1 MFLRKIE
8 IDTDQRSKMGKQRLK
23 SKRSWIPRC
32 AKRGLMGSMALKFQL
47 QDKCRKSS
55 RKNKKFYFKSTEV
68 RNSKTSYGRT
78 VRICDRCRYSH
89 KRLYGKPDVANPA
102 IWNKKK
108 KKYRLPKLKIKLC
121 ISTKP
126 LCFCVFNILFSNV
139 CNLMRKGWKL
149 VYTKFLTGANSRP
162 EKSKAV
168 RNTFEIFQNKHVLSQ
183 EQCEPSFRLQTSRT
197 KQCCSN
203 KKMSVVSF
211 QRAR

>member
-1 MFLRKIE
+1 MNSSVCKAWTDGVDGIEVSVTRQVQEVLAQKQEVFTLKVRRYETRKQATGVRCVFAIGA
-8 IDTDQRSKMGKQRLK
+8 DT
-23 SKRSWIPRC
+23 
-32 AKRGLMGSMALKFQL
+32 L
-47 QDKCRKSS
+47 Q
-55 RKNKKFYFKSTEV
+55 
-68 RNSKTSYGRT
+68 
-78 VRICDRCRYSH
+78 
-89 KRLYGKPDVANPA
+89 RLYGNPDVANPA

-121 ISTKP
+121 VSTKP
-126 LCFCVFNILFSNV
+126 LCFCVFNILLSNV

-183 EQCEPSFRLQTSRT
+183 EQCEPSFRLETSRT
-197 KQCCSN
+197 KQCSSN

-211 QRAR
+211 QRAW

>member
-1 MFLRKIE
+1 MQSV
-8 IDTDQRSKMGKQRLK
+8 D
-23 SKRSWIPRC
+23 W
-32 AKRGLMGSMALKFQL
+32 RGRWHWSF
-47 QDKCRKSS
+47 S
-55 RKNKKFYFKSTEV
+55 Y
-68 RNSKTSYGRT
+68 KTSAGSPRAKTRSFTLKVRRYETRKQATGVRCVFAIGADTRT
-78 VRICDRCRYSH
+78 RDYN
-89 KRLYGKPDVANPA
+89 YGKPDVANPA

-108 KKYRLPKLKIKLC
+108 KKYRLPKLKLKLC
-121 ISTKP
+121 VSTKP

-183 EQCEPSFRLQTSRT
+183 EQCEPTFRLETSRT